1 MRLTPHVMLVV
12 GRAQQV
18 AWMATGMVMRMATTV
33 KSDDAGGTRLF
44 ELPATY
50 VRQTVLITGLN

>member
-1 MRLTPHVMLVV
+1 MLVV